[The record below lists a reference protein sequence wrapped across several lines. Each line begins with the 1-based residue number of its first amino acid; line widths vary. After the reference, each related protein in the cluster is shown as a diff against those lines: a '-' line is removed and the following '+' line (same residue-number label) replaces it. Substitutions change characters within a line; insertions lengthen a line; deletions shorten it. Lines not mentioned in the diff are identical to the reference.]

1 MGNFLRLYNGVPR
14 SFPEQTFSEAAG
26 IPIYDESVL
35 VVASSPGAGQMLGP
49 ITTGVPI
56 SLPLGASYVAEELEV
71 YLNGQRLEDVVDF
84 NFTSS
89 TQVAFTFD
97 LVVGDRIRW
106 RKDRP
111 AE

>member
-1 MGNFLRLYNGVPR
+1 MGKFLRLVNGVPR
-14 SFPEQTFSEAAG
+14 SYAEANGA
-26 IPIYDESVL
+26 PIYDESIIL
-35 VVASSPGAGQMLGP
+35 VDSNPGPGEMLGP
-49 ITTGVPI
+49 IGTGVLI
-56 SLPLGASYVAEELEV
+56 SLPLGESYIAEELEV

-84 NFTSS
+84 NFSSS

-97 LVVGDRIRW
+97 LVINDRIRF

>member
-1 MGNFLRLYNGVPR
+1 MGNFLRLVNGVPR
-14 SFPEQTFSEAAG
+14 SHAEAGDTA
-26 IPIYDESVL
+26 IYDESVVL
-35 VVASSPGAGQMLGP
+35 VASAPGPGQILGP
-49 ITTGVPI
+49 INTGVLVT
-56 SLPLGASYVAEELEV
+56 LPLGESYVAEELEV
-71 YLNGQRLEDVVDF
+71 YLNGQRLEDLVDF
-84 NFTSS
+84 NFSSS